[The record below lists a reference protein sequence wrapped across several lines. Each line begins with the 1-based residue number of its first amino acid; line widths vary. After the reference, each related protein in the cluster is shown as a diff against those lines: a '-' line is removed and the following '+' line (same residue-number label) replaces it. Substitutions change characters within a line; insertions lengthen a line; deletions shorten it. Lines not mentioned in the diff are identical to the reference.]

1 VALWIISAIVG
12 FILVSCAVGIVVAA
26 VLGQIGRQ
34 VTELLE
40 LESWASTPLTPRS
53 R

>member
-1 VALWIISAIVG
+1 MALWILSAIAG
-12 FILVSCAVGIVVAA
+12 FMLVSCVVGIVVAA

-40 LESWASTPLTPRS
+40 LESWATTALTPRS